1 MKECEIETIMAT
13 GDNTLTAI
21 AVSKQCNILDKN
33 APVYSGDIIDGKF
46 NGDVRITKWLSKLI

>member
-1 MKECEIETIMAT
+1 LKECEIETIMAT

-46 NGDVRITKWLSKLI
+46 NGDVRITK